1 MIKKIASSR
10 ILKSASIIAKNFEDD
25 VEEILLHA
33 ERVVKASLKPT
44 DQVKAL
50 RMLEKKLDVE
60 GLEVSFQKKI
70 TRDSM
75 KRTAGVENLSEE
87 EVVDLV
93 ETITKA
99 VVDEIEKSLEDV
111 DKICDDKL
119 KEVLDDEKKATP
131 AEKQELEAKLKGTF
145 ERKMNGL
152 GVHAKLSRNQKQ
164 KLNVSLANN
173 RILKR
178 ILTAKRK

>member
-50 RMLEKKLDVE
+50 RMLEKKLDNE
-60 GLEVSFQKKI
+60 GMEVAFQKKI
-70 TRDSM
+70 TRSSM
-75 KRTAGVENLSEE
+75 KRTAGIENLSEK

-93 ETITKA
+93 ETITDA
-99 VVDEIEKSLEDV
+99 VVAEVEKSLKDVDEICE
-111 DKICDDKL
+111 DKL
-119 KEVLDDEKKATP
+119 KEVFDDEKKATP
-131 AEKQELEAKLKGTF
+131 AEKQELEAQLKRTF
-145 ERKMNGL
+145 ERTMNGL
-152 GVHAKLSRNQKQ
+152 GVHAKLSRNHRVK
-164 KLNVSLANN
+164 KAS
-173 RILKR
+173 RG
-178 ILTAKRK
+178 RKIK

>member
-70 TRDSM
+70 TRNSM
-75 KRTAGVENLSEE
+75 KKTAGVENLSEK

-99 VVDEIEKSLEDV
+99 VVDEVEESLKDV
-111 DKICDDKL
+111 DEICEEKL
-119 KEVLDDEKKATP
+119 KEVFDDEKKATP
-131 AEKQELEAKLKGTF
+131 AEKQELEARLKGTF

-152 GVHAKLSRNQKQ
+152 GVHAKLSRNQRQ
-164 KLNVSLANN
+164 KSKVSLANN
-173 RILKR
+173 RVLRR